1 MEALLQDKNLK
12 RICIII
18 ILSLWAWS
26 VIGNNSLPSATINS
40 FIQSVPGDSVG
51 VKTIEGKSFVVYQM
65 GKGETAYAVS
75 RKFGVPYKDI
85 AAANNGV
92 DMGALKVGQQ
102 ILVPVS
108 FNKSAPVASVS
119 NTESV
124 NTQKVETVQVETI
137 NTIAPPPPVTENKT
151 EIIAQSNTEVKQEV
165 VSEIANAEMNSTTE
179 ISTTEQSGE
188 KSKNFA
194 MLFADYQSENRIAN
208 SEKGAA
214 TWIENNSIETSGDR
228 FYALSNTAP
237 VGSIIKVRNMMNNRV
252 VYAKVIGKL
261 SESEVNAKVMVK
273 LSAGA
278 GERLNVLDNRFVVEV
293 SYYLSAD

>member
-26 VIGNNSLPSATINS
+26 VIGNNTLPTASTSA
-40 FIQSVPGDSVG
+40 FEYAAPGDSIG
-51 VKTIEGKSFVVYQM
+51 IKTIEGKSFVVYQM

-75 RKFGVPYKDI
+75 RKFGVPFKDI
-85 AAANNGV
+85 AAANSGV

-108 FNKSAPVASVS
+108 FHNATPVESTATTQNLNTAKEETSASQTTQTVS
-119 NTESV
+119 SP
-124 NTQKVETVQVETI
+124 
-137 NTIAPPPPVTENKT
+137 AVTENKT
-151 EIIAQSNTEVKQEV
+151 ESIAQSNSETRTEPEAVIANTENNV
-165 VSEIANAEMNSTTE
+165 VSESTSSE
-179 ISTTEQSGE
+179 YSGE
-188 KSKNFA
+188 KTKSFA
-194 MLFADYQSENRIAN
+194 MLYADYQSENMIAV

-214 TWIENNSIETSGDR
+214 TWIENNNIETSGDR

-273 LSAGA
+273 LSSGA

-293 SYYLSAD
+293 SYFKSVD

>member
-26 VIGNNSLPSATINS
+26 VIGNNAMPVASSSSL
-40 FIQSVPGDSVG
+40 IQAAPGDSIG
-51 VKTIEGKSFVVYQM
+51 IKTIEGKSFVIYQM

-75 RKFGVPYKDI
+75 RKFNVPYKDI
-85 AAANNGV
+85 AAANSGV
-92 DMGALKVGQQ
+92 DMGALKIGQQ
-102 ILVPVS
+102 ILVPIYLS
-108 FNKSAPVASVS
+108 TTLGAVS
-119 NTESV
+119 NTTV
-124 NTQKVETVQVETI
+124 ANTQKDEIKSSPVVL
-137 NTIAPPPPVTENKT
+137 PPDVAQNNSSVTDPANEIKPEEIKSTENNAT
-151 EIIAQSNTEVKQEV
+151 ENTSVTNTSIITENT
-165 VSEIANAEMNSTTE
+165 SSA
-179 ISTTEQSGE
+179 QSGE
-188 KSKNFA
+188 KTKSFA
-194 MLFADYQSENRIAN
+194 MLYAEYQSESMIAV

-214 TWIENNSIETSGDR
+214 TWIENNNIETGDR

-252 VYAKVIGKL
+252 VFAKVIGKL
-261 SESEVNAKVMVK
+261 SESEVNQKVMVK

-293 SYYLSAD
+293 TYYKNEE

>member
-26 VIGNNSLPSATINS
+26 VFGNNSLPSATINS
-40 FIQSVPGDSVG
+40 FIQSAPGDSVG

-92 DMGALKVGQQ
+92 DMGALKIGQQ

-108 FNKSAPVASVS
+108 FNKSTPVATTS
-119 NTESV
+119 NTQISETPKEEVVQSV
-124 NTQKVETVQVETI
+124 NTNIVE
-137 NTIAPPPPVTENKT
+137 PPPPIEENKT
-151 EIIAQSNTEVKQEV
+151 ETVAQTNTEEKPEV
-165 VSEIANAEMNSTTE
+165 LPAAENAEISSSTTE
-179 ISTTEQSGE
+179 TTSAESGE

-194 MLFADYQSENRIAN
+194 MMFADYQSENLFAN

-261 SESEVNAKVMVK
+261 SESEVNQKVMVK

-293 SYYLSAD
+293 TYYKNEE